1 MKQTQTGFLEDY
13 DALEEANDREV
24 WGVPDDILLERTPA
38 LEAAIAGGGIDA
50 LVVDR
55 VVYRPREGAKY
66 VMDAEAAESLED
78 WSTDKLREVLA
89 REFEI
94 IDEPRPGA
102 ARVRLAITDVNPS
115 SVWVN
120 VVGIVLVVPPDMG
133 GVSGEMEIVDAE
145 TGERLV
151 AMTATRE
158 GTPFLL
164 IECFI
169 RHGHACHGVKKWA
182 AELSR
187 LMRGE

>member
-1 MKQTQTGFLEDY
+1 MRPRRRCTPGAPAT
-13 DALEEANDREV
+13 EEAGRR
-24 WGVPDDILLERTPA
+24 PLL
-38 LEAAIAGGGIDA
+38 
-50 LVVDR
+50 
-55 VVYRPREGAKY
+55 
-66 VMDAEAAESLED
+66 
-78 WSTDKLREVLA
+78 
-89 REFEI
+89 FEI

-182 AELSR
+182 GELSR